1 MAMTSRE
8 RVLSSINHEEPDRVP
23 IIIGVSNATS
33 MKMNLYRSLKRKLGV
48 YAQDRYLYDWLELGT
63 ADIDEQ
69 TLQRLKSDV
78 RGVTDRIPET
88 VSQRNQARP
97 PHTPSYD
104 DWGIGH
110 EEIEPGVW
118 YPNIH
123 PLSQANTIQEIDT
136 YSWPDMDDPSR
147 LNNVRDRVR
156 QLHAENQYAIMGT
169 PWLLFPLERA
179 FGLQGMDQFLTN
191 MALEPEFAQELLKK
205 ITDLCK
211 SLMGNFL
218 RETGEYLDIIK
229 IGDDLGM
236 QDRLMISPQMYRKF
250 LKPVHSEY
258 ISFIKNK
265 TDAKLFFHTDGDI
278 YDLLDDFVEIGVDI
292 LNPIQTHAGRLGNL
306 ADLKKRY
313 GKRLSFCGAIDTQQV
328 LPFGNPQQVR
338 EEVRRVIKEMA
349 PGGGY
354 LLAAVHTITDQV
366 PVENVIA
373 MIDAVEEYGYYPI
386 AE

>member
-1 MAMTSRE
+1 MTMTSRE
-8 RVLSSINHEEPDRVP
+8 RVLSAINHEEPDRVP

-33 MKMNLYRSLKRKLGV
+33 MKMNLYKSIKKDLEI
-48 YAQDRYLYDWLELGT
+48 YAEDRYLYDWPELGT
-63 ADIDEQ
+63 ADVDEQ

-78 RGVTDRIPET
+78 RGVTDRLPKT
-88 VSQRNQARP
+88 TSQKNQSRP
-97 PHTPSYD
+97 PHTPAYD

-110 EEIEPGVW
+110 EEIEPGIW
-118 YPNIH
+118 FPNIH
-123 PLSQANTIQEIDT
+123 PLSQINTIREIDSYT
-136 YSWPDMDDPSR
+136 WPDMDDPSR
-147 LNNVRDRVR
+147 LLNVHDHAR
-156 QLHAENQYAIMGT
+156 QLKAENKYAIMGT

-179 FGLQGMDQFLTN
+179 YSLQGMDQFLTN
-191 MALEPEFAQELLKK
+191 MALEPDFAQELLKK

-250 LKPVHSEY
+250 LKPIHSDY
-258 ISFIKNK
+258 ISFIKNN
-265 TDAKLFFHTDGDI
+265 TNAKLFFHSDGDI

-306 ADLKKRY
+306 VNLKKRY
-313 GKRLSFCGAIDTQQV
+313 GKQLCFCGAIDTQQV
-328 LPFGNPQQVR
+328 LPFGTPRQVQQ
-338 EEVRRVIKEMA
+338 EVQRVIKQLA

-373 MIDAVEEYGYYPI
+373 MIEAVEEYGYYPF